1 MMSWLIERDLIVV
14 LSLLSF
20 ILLLIPATWNIRSW
34 NAGYL
39 LASFWLGWQCLMD
52 FIGAIVWRNN
62 VTNWAPVFCDITI
75 RITYASSVGIVAAG
89 LVITRRVS
97 EIASGRMTGHSKRRV
112 ILTDLAIGLIP
123 PLIQIMIFW
132 FIQDHRFDIF
142 EDVGCS
148 FVTQVNLLSLF
159 LSGLWPIIIGTASI
173 CYSVI
178 TLRALYKRRKEQLD
192 LQQMGEGLTFDHYYR
207 LIFMVTLEMAATV
220 PISIWNIISVYIPP
234 FDDSWKNLATH
245 RRGLDR
251 VEQISTMSWLADGD
265 TRSAIEH
272 SEWISIACAIC
283 YFVAFGTTNEARD
296 RYRLVALKFLE
307 FFGVRKEVY
316 NRSAGHDPDKST
328 LVFAGQS
335 VTGPQ
340 TSRIDQDAS
349 VRGIGSTESRPPP
362 ESIFTRG
369 SEVHFELSHENNPI
383 ESV

>member
-1 MMSWLIERDLIVV
+1 M
-14 LSLLSF
+14 F
-20 ILLLIPATWNIRSW
+20 
-34 NAGYL
+34 
-39 LASFWLGWQCLMD
+39 
-52 FIGAIVWRNN
+52 
-62 VTNWAPVFCDITI
+62 FCDPGKPLESVPLRSLAHHNRDSIDMLFRLVHFI
-75 RITYASSVGIVAAG
+75 STYAADS
-89 LVITRRVS
+89 
-97 EIASGRMTGHSKRRV
+97 
-112 ILTDLAIGLIP
+112 LA
-123 PLIQIMIFW
+123 
-132 FIQDHRFDIF
+132 
-142 EDVGCS
+142 
-148 FVTQVNLLSLF
+148 
-159 LSGLWPIIIGTASI
+159 
-173 CYSVI
+173 VI

-316 NRSAGHDPDKST
+316 NR
-328 LVFAGQS
+328 
-335 VTGPQ
+335 
-340 TSRIDQDAS
+340 R
-349 VRGIGSTESRPPP
+349 
-362 ESIFTRG
+362 
-369 SEVHFELSHENNPI
+369 
-383 ESV
+383 